1 MKQQKATYKPAKVH
15 NRRGDIKKEWFVEF
29 QYWDEKADRFKR
41 FRDTGGVNKL
51 NNPRLRIEVL
61 DEIALEIN
69 EKLAKGWNPITN
81 DYEDL
86 VIYSKDSWETCVPI
100 ILGDKIQST
109 SLGHAQY
116 KYILAN
122 FTTYLTRRGLN
133 TVHPKNIE
141 KSVIMDYLSWRLNT
155 SKIKKGTRDRDLVI
169 IKCAFKVLM
178 LRGIIKHNPCDGI
191 PRLGDRPERNETYSP
206 DQLKDLIN
214 YLEKNNTKMLCFC
227 VLVMAAIR
235 PSEIRRLQI
244 KDLDLNVGTV
254 RIKNT
259 KSKNAYPRVAR
270 IPSVLLRFL
279 NHLKID
285 GVNPDY
291 YIFHPSGIPQPTM
304 HSNKYYWSK
313 EFSAIK
319 EKLGFGSNITM
330 YSLKHTV
337 LTEMYNTG
345 ASTEELM
352 AYGGFKTLDALQS
365 YLKKQVIPVPA
376 DPSHRLGRLL

>member
-1 MKQQKATYKPAKVH
+1 MNKKYATYKAAKVH
-15 NRRGDIKKEWFVEF
+15 NRRGDITKQWFVEF
-29 QYWDEKADRFKR
+29 QYWDEKTDGFKR
-41 FRDTGGVNKL
+41 HRETGDANRITKPKL
-51 NNPRLRIEVL
+51 RQE
-61 DEIALEIN
+61 ALEELAAQIN
-69 EKLAKGWNPITN
+69 AKLKEGWNPNTN
-81 DYEDL
+81 GYEDE
-86 VIYSKDSWETCVPI
+86 VIYSQDSWETCVPI

-109 SLGHAQY
+109 AIGYAQY

-122 FTTYLTRRGLN
+122 FTDYLKRRRLD
-133 TVHPKNIE
+133 TEHPKKIE

-155 SKIKKGTRDRDLVI
+155 TNIKRSTRDRDLVI
-169 IKCAFKVLM
+169 LKCAFKVLI
-178 LRGIIKHNPCDGI
+178 LRGIIKINPCDAI

-206 DQLKDLIN
+206 DQLKDLIA
-214 YLEKNNTKMLCFC
+214 YLEQNNTKMLCFC

-244 KDLDLNVGTV
+244 KDIDLKAGTV

-279 NHLKID
+279 KHLKIE
-285 GVNPDY
+285 GVNPEY
-291 YIFHPSGIPQPTM
+291 YIFHPSGVPQPTM
-304 HSNKYYWSK
+304 HTNKYYWSK

-319 EKLGFGSNITM
+319 EKLGFGSNITR